1 MARGR
6 PREFDRDEA
15 LHRALD
21 VFWQRGY
28 QGTSIN
34 ALTDAMGIGSPSLY
48 AAFGSKAELFR
59 EATELY
65 LSEDGAEPC
74 RLLDAG
80 ETARSSVEAFLRANA
95 DLFTQEDGP
104 TGCLLTRAVSTCPD
118 DGDEDVRAC
127 LAETVDQRRG
137 EIAARLERGR
147 DAGETLPCTEVQ
159 ALAEYVDTI
168 VQGMAVRAME
178 GATRTALHRTVDL
191 AMLTWDAA

>member
-28 QGTSIN
+28 QGTSIST
-34 ALTDAMGIGSPSLY
+34 LTDAMGIGSPSLY
-48 AAFGSKAELFR
+48 AAFGSKADLFR

-65 LSEDGAEPC
+65 LSEDGAEPA
-74 RLLDAG
+74 RLLEAG

-95 DLFTQEDGP
+95 DLFTREGEP
-104 TGCLLTRAVSTCPD
+104 SGCMLTRAVSTCNED
-118 DGDEDVRAC
+118 DEEVRAC
-127 LAETVDQRRG
+127 LAHSVDQRRG

-147 DAGETLPCTEVQ
+147 TGGEPLPCTEVH

-168 VQGMAVRAME
+168 VQGMAVRAIE
-178 GATRTALHRTVDL
+178 GATRASLHRTVDL
-191 AMLTWDAA
+191 VMLTWDSA

>member
-28 QGTSIN
+28 QGTSIST
-34 ALTDAMGIGSPSLY
+34 LTDAMGIGSPSLY
-48 AAFGSKAELFR
+48 AAFGSKADLFR

-65 LSEDGAEPC
+65 LTEDGAEPC
-74 RLLDAG
+74 RLLESG

-95 DLFTQEDGP
+95 DLFTPEDGP
-104 TGCLLTRAVSTCPD
+104 RGCMLTRAVSTCPD

-127 LAETVDQRRG
+127 LAASVEQRRG
-137 EIAARLERGR
+137 EIEARLTQGL
-147 DAGETLPCTEVQ
+147 DAGEVLPCSEVQ
-159 ALAEYVDTI
+159 VLAEYVDTI
-168 VQGMAVRAME
+168 VQGMAVRAIE
-178 GATRTALHRTVDL
+178 GATRASLHRTVDL
-191 AMLTWDAA
+191 AMVTWDAA

>member
-28 QGTSIN
+28 QGTSIST
-34 ALTDAMGIGSPSLY
+34 LTDAMGIGSPSLY
-48 AAFGSKAELFR
+48 AAFGSKADLFR

-95 DLFTQEDGP
+95 DLFTRDGGP
-104 TGCLLTRAVSTCPD
+104 SGCMLTRAVSTCPD
-118 DGDEDVRAC
+118 DGDDEVRAC
-127 LAETVDQRRG
+127 LAESVGQRRR
-137 EIAARLERGR
+137 EIEARLERGR
-147 DAGETLPCTEVQ
+147 AAGETLPCTEVRT
-159 ALAEYVDTI
+159 LAEYVDTI
-168 VQGMAVRAME
+168 VQGMAIRAIE
-178 GATRTALHRTVDL
+178 GASRPSLHRTVDL